1 MAKKII
7 MKKPNITIYYFTKKR
22 WLIRANWPQRVI
34 NNCCYDLGSF
44 NLVPN
49 IDDRLKFK
57 LIIK

>member
-44 NLVPN
+44 NLDPN
-49 IDDRLKFK
+49 IDDRLKF
-57 LIIK
+57 

>member
-22 WLIRANWPQRVI
+22 WLIRASWSQRII
-34 NNCCYDLGSF
+34 NITSYDLGSF